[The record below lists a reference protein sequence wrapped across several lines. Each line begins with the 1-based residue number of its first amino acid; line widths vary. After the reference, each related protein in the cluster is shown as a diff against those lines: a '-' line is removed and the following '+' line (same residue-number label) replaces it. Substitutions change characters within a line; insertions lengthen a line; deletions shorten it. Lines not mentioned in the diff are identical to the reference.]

1 MKLIIAEKPSLARN
15 IIQGI
20 GRLQKDEMKKKN
32 GYFEGG
38 DYIVTWAFG
47 HLFSLADIED
57 YSPSTSP
64 KWTMDNLPCFP
75 TRFKFSLKRGAD
87 KTVDSGVEKQ
97 FNTIKYLCNRGD
109 VDAIVNAGDSD
120 REGEIIV
127 RLCVNHALNSEK
139 SFVRLWLPDQTPETI
154 STALQEMKNESE
166 YENLASEGFAR
177 TYIDWLYGV
186 NLTRFASIK
195 TGKLLRVGRVIV
207 PIVKAIY
214 DRDMEIRSFTPQKYY
229 AISSKEETNGEAVE
243 LNSKSKF
250 ANNELTRATEL
261 CELYNKTGA
270 VVTSVKTKKDTMY
283 PPKLFS
289 LSKLQSYLGKKFK
302 MSMDDSLSIVQ
313 KLYEEGY
320 VTYPRTNS
328 EYLATA
334 EQGKMK
340 AIIANIAKMNYPVAF
355 RFSKSIFDDSKIE
368 SHSALTPTYK
378 IPDPKK
384 LTDKEKQVYTTIFRR
399 FVAVFCSEECKV
411 EKNEIKINVGEL
423 EEFTLKGT
431 VILEKGWTK
440 FEEPTQKD
448 KILPKLSK
456 GDKIN
461 ILFKPVEK
469 ETTPPKHYTIETLNN
484 YLKNPFKE
492 DKAQADEN
500 DDEDYKAIF
509 EGLELGTEATRTGI
523 IENACKS
530 KYIQLKKDVYHIL
543 PDGEYLIESLSQL
556 GIIMDK
562 YKTSQLGQAL
572 KRVYRGECTID
583 DSVDLAKGEIQAVF
597 DTASSQDNN
606 TGLIGDVIGKCPL
619 CGGDIVGTGKGYGC
633 TGYKEGC
640 KFVIWKHICKRP
652 ISVMHARTLL
662 ENGKTERIYGFLTKA
677 NSPFSAILRLDKD
690 KVVFEDTKFE
700 NNEPE
705 LVNPIGEVVG
715 VCPICQKNVLTT
727 RYGYGCE
734 GYKEGCKFTVSGSIC
749 SREIKKEEVQ
759 ELLKN
764 GKTGKLSGFVSK
776 VGNSFEAVLKLDEN
790 KRVVFDFG
798 K

>member
-20 GRLQKDEMKKKN
+20 GKVQKDEMKKKN

-57 YSPSTSP
+57 YTPSSSP
-64 KWTMDNLPCFP
+64 KWTMDNIPCFP
-75 TRFKFSLKRGAD
+75 TEFKFALKKGAD
-87 KTVDSGVEKQ
+87 KKVDSGVEKQ
-97 FNTIKYLCNRGD
+97 FNTIKQLCNRND
-109 VDAIVNAGDSD
+109 VDTIVNAGDSD

-127 RLCVNHALNSEK
+127 RLCVNHALNTK
-139 SFVRLWLPDQTPETI
+139 KNFVRLWLPDQTPETI
-154 STALQEMKNESE
+154 STGLGEMKNELE
-166 YENLASEGFAR
+166 YDNLANEGFAR

-186 NLTRFASIK
+186 NLTRFATIK

-214 DRDMEIRSFTPQKYY
+214 DRDMEIRNFTPQKYY
-229 AISSKEETNGEAVE
+229 VIASKEETNGEIVE
-243 LNSKSKF
+243 LTSKNKF
-250 ANNELTRATEL
+250 TSEELKKAEEACALYNNEDAI
-261 CELYNKTGA
+261 
-270 VVTSVKTKKDTMY
+270 VTSVKTKKDTMY

-302 MSMDDSLSIVQ
+302 MSMDDSLNIVQ

-340 AIIANIAKMNYPVAF
+340 TIITNIAKMNYPVAF

-411 EKNEIKINVGEL
+411 EKNEIKINVGNL

-448 KILPKLSK
+448 RILPKLSK
-456 GDKIN
+456 GDKVN
-461 ILFKPVEK
+461 TLFKPVEK
-469 ETTPPKHYTIETLNN
+469 ETSPPKHYTIETLNN

-530 KYIQLKKDVYHIL
+530 AYIMLKKDSYYLL

-572 KRVYRGECTID
+572 KRVYRGEFSIN
-583 DSVDLAKGEIQAVF
+583 DSVSLARNEIQAIF
-597 DTASSQDNN
+597 DASKDISLEKD
-606 TGLIGDVIGKCPL
+606 TDIGVYGEVLGPCPICDKDVIRSKY
-619 CGGDIVGTGKGYGC
+619 GYVC
-633 TGYKEGC
+633 SGYKEGC
-640 KFVIWKHICKRP
+640 KFSIGKSICKRI
-652 ISVMHARTLL
+652 ISASNVKMLL
-662 ENGKTERIYGFLTKA
+662 ATGKTSKI
-677 NSPFSAILRLDKD
+677 
-690 KVVFEDTKFE
+690 
-700 NNEPE
+700 
-705 LVNPIGEVVG
+705 
-715 VCPICQKNVLTT
+715 Q
-727 RYGYGCE
+727 
-734 GYKEGCKFTVSGSIC
+734 
-749 SREIKKEEVQ
+749 
-759 ELLKN
+759 
-764 GKTGKLSGFVSK
+764 GFVSK
-776 VGNSFEAVLKLDEN
+776 NGKSFDAVLKLDEN
-790 KRVVFDFG
+790 KKVVFDFG